1 MDRFAEGFQFIGSI
15 CGNGKDNVIGL
26 TTIAI
31 EPGKDG
37 NARPFTRDVDAFYE
51 DGVFYITT
59 HAKSTKIQQI
69 ERNPNV
75 AFSVNLEGIAGN
87 GIGEN
92 LGWVLAPKNAALR
105 EKLRKVFSEWYD
117 LANNEQDEN
126 SIILA
131 VRITEARIMR
141 DHGAVRYNLD
151 LVHQRE
157 GEEAKSR

>member
-1 MDRFAEGFQFIGSI
+1 MSRFEEGFKFIDSI
-15 CGNGKDNVIGL
+15 CGNGKDNVMGL

-51 DGVFYITT
+51 GGVFYIST
-59 HAKSTKIQQI
+59 HAKSTKMQQI

-117 LANNEQDEN
+117 VANNEKDEN
-126 SIILA
+126 TIILA
-131 VRITEARIMR
+131 VRITAARVMR
-141 DHGAVRYNLD
+141 DHGAVRYDLD
-151 LVHQRE
+151 LVYQIE
-157 GEEAKSR
+157 GDEAKSR